1 MLYLFNINKYLGI
14 HNQSW
19 LDLATLEQA
28 LFERLM
34 LENPLDNLVTD
45 PKAKSLNHSQTIET
59 QEKMSKMATIES
71 PQN

>member
-1 MLYLFNINKYLGI
+1 
-14 HNQSW
+14 
-19 LDLATLEQA
+19 
-28 LFERLM
+28 M